1 MDNAQPQPQAQNQT
15 PTPPIAPGSFPDAM
29 DFHPKP
35 IKIDPS
41 NPELAPK
48 PKKSKKRLI
57 MGIVISFI
65 VLLIGGGIATYFF
78 LNRPL
83 ICEIKFTT
91 ENITWEITDK
101 TRFKLF
107 HMTDAQSETIVT
119 TPEGVRIPDNI
130 ISLAKKYL
138 HEEGTSEPVVA
149 RMSDNRIRITMS
161 QEYTGKGASRSQ
173 IKTNLENYP
182 LPTEYG
188 SNSSTT
194 CH

>member
-1 MDNAQPQPQAQNQT
+1 
-15 PTPPIAPGSFPDAM
+15 
-29 DFHPKP
+29 
-35 IKIDPS
+35 
-41 NPELAPK
+41 
-48 PKKSKKRLI
+48 